1 MRTGTRFV
9 IAIIAL
15 IVVMQVPMALA
26 LTNTTPVSGGV
37 PVQTPSGFT
46 ATVDFGQ
53 NAAVGFGSS
62 QLFRSNSKINVSS
75 QNNGGVVVT
84 SSNPGSVD
92 IGQVTG
98 SRTVLT
104 SVNVTQTT
112 ATINPSDKSAV
123 ELSGAVDAFSY
134 AASHTADD
142 GSADFR
148 LGTSGQATIVVRDSG
163 LAPNSEFNL
172 IGTSGEPVTGSVS
185 VDGSGDATISVSGS
199 ESVRD
204 VNVISDA
211 AAPTLT
217 DFTPSGAVSGPT
229 VDFSV
234 NVSDSDLQSNAR
246 NDSVTVEIST
256 GGTTLTTDT
265 LTRGGEITASTAPS
279 ASGEIDVQATA
290 TDDFGETTTAVT
302 TIETPDELVIRNQS
316 APNQLVNNT
325 TSNVSV
331 EFIGQDSGQVFT
343 RTTSTG
349 RIDMTG
355 LPVDEPFIVR
365 VEAPGFAT
373 TRVQLQ
379 SLLSQSEVFLLP
391 TSAQN
396 VEIRFD
402 LNDNTGQFP
411 AKTTTIAIEQILQQN
426 GTTEY
431 KRVAA
436 DEFGASQSRTFTLE
450 QGSRFRVRIRNQ
462 DGEVRELGSIT
473 AGRSKT
479 VPLDVGEL
487 QFGVSDKGL
496 EEGRYQANAT
506 RTNNTLTFVYQD
518 PASETDS
525 IEVQFVQSDNQ
536 SVVVATSSAGQ
547 TDSFKFSHQL
557 QGDAQNESYIALF
570 EVSRNGAVREGSRP
584 FGAQQFE
591 LGSGLDT
598 GWKQIFGV
606 GMLIVVGALFS
617 VANARIGALVVP
629 GMAGVLFY
637 AGWLS
642 GVASG
647 GAVVIALALGV
658 GYNLAVTRGV
668 PT

>member
-75 QNNGGVVVT
+75 QNNGHVVVT

-92 IGQVTG
+92 IDQVTG

-104 SVNVTQTT
+104 GVNTTQTT

-123 ELSGAVDAFSY
+123 ELSGAVDAFAYS
-134 AASHTADD
+134 ASHTADD
-142 GSADFR
+142 GTADFR
-148 LGTSGQATIVVRDSG
+148 LSTSGQATIVVRDSG
-163 LAPNSEFNL
+163 LTQSSDFELVGVN
-172 IGTSGEPVTGSVS
+172 GDPVTGDVS
-185 VDGSGDATISVSGS
+185 VDSNGDATITVSGS
-199 ESVRD
+199 ESDRD
-204 VNVISDA
+204 VEVISDA

-217 DFTPSGAVSGPT
+217 NFTPSGAVSGPT

-234 NVSDSDLQSNAR
+234 DVDDGDLSSR
-246 NDSVTVEIST
+246 SESVDVEIST
-256 GGTTLTTDT
+256 GGSTLNSQTITQASPV
-265 LTRGGEITASTAPS
+265 TASTTPS
-279 ASGEIDVQATA
+279 VGGTIDVQATA
-290 TDDFGETTTAVT
+290 TDDFGESTTTTT
-302 TIETPDELVIRNQS
+302 TISVPDELLIRNQS

-325 TSNVSV
+325 QANVSV
-331 EFIGQDSGQVFT
+331 EFIGQESGQVLT

-349 RIDMTG
+349 RVDMTG

-365 VEAPGFAT
+365 VTADNFT
-373 TRVQLQ
+373 TSRVRLE
-379 SLLSQSEVFLLP
+379 SLLAQSEVFLLP
-391 TSAQN
+391 SSATTVDIQF
-396 VEIRFD
+396 R

-411 AKTTTIAIEQILQQN
+411 AQTTTVAIEQILQQN
-426 GTTEY
+426 GTTEF

-436 DEFGASQSRTFTLE
+436 DEFGASPTRTFTLE
-450 QGSRFRVRIRNQ
+450 EGARFRIRIRS
-462 DGEVRELGSIT
+462 DAGEVRELGSIT
-473 AGRSKT
+473 ADRAKT
-479 VPLDVGEL
+479 VPLEVGEL

-506 RTNNTLTFVYQD
+506 RQNNTLTFVYQD
-518 PASETDS
+518 PANATDG
-525 IEVQFVQSDNQ
+525 ITVRIVQSDNR
-536 SVVVATSSAGQ
+536 SKEVARSSAGSV
-547 TDSFKFSHQL
+547 DSFKFSHQL
-557 QGDAQNESYIALF
+557 QGEDRNASYVALF
-570 EVSRNGAVREGSRP
+570 ELSRDGQVVEGSRP
-584 FGAQQFE
+584 FGAQKFE
-591 LGSGLDT
+591 LGSGLDD

-606 GMLIVVGALFS
+606 GLLIVVGGLFS
-617 VANARIGALVVP
+617 VANARIGALVIP

-637 AGWLS
+637 AGWMS

-647 GAVVIALALGV
+647 AAIVITLALGAA
-658 GYNLAVTRGV
+658 YNIAVTRGV